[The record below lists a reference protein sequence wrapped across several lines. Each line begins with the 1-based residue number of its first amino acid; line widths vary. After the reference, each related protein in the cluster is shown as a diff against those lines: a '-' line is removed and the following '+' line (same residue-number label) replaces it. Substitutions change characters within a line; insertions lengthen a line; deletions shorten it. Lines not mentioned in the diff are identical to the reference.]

1 MRIVEFKCPH
11 ATTVVPD
18 PHVEESDVPLKEHI
32 LENAVSGA
40 VGVYTTLSIEN
51 GNSVSRR
58 REELIE
64 LHTARLV
71 RCILPIVCRETSESL
86 YENVRDYVVM
96 CLDAVGIEVMSES
109 PTCMVVIVIWVALEG
124 TTTGSHLKIERITM
138 YVKEYTMK
146 SIDGPNV
153 ACILGPPRKN
163 PDIKDVLWMR
173 DREYLEQLAPPG
185 AADVLL
191 CTEHGDILEGLVTN
205 LFVVV
210 ENGDGSCVVQT
221 APVDSGV
228 LWGTMR
234 HQVIGACRHLSIP
247 VEYRCPR
254 MDDRHSWKEAFLT
267 NSMRGVSPLTGMSCG
282 KENVWGLPEWY
293 IAFGTPDIAPRISQY
308 LDTT

>member
-109 PTCMVVIVIWVALEG
+109 PTCMVVIVLWVALEG

-191 CTEHGDILEGLVTN
+191 CTEHRYFRRSCDKSIRCGGERGW
-205 LFVVV
+205 VVCCS
-210 ENGDGSCVVQT
+210 DSSCRQRSIVGYHE
-221 APVDSGV
+221 APSDWCMQAS
-228 LWGTMR
+228 LYP
-234 HQVIGACRHLSIP
+234 S
-247 VEYRCPR
+247 
-254 MDDRHSWKEAFLT
+254 
-267 NSMRGVSPLTGMSCG
+267 
-282 KENVWGLPEWY
+282 
-293 IAFGTPDIAPRISQY
+293 RISLSSY
-308 LDTT
+308 G